1 MDAVQ
6 HSGAVGA
13 RYSGVAMALHWLV
26 AAAVIANWRIAETAE
41 HAGSAEARSQI
52 MGNHFAL
59 GVLIF
64 IAVILRFAWRKS
76 KGVPPPQ
83 SGHADWERALA
94 KLVHYLF
101 YALLLV
107 MPLAGWLAM
116 SKYGSPISLWGIV
129 EIPPLPVASD
139 PEGAKAIF
147 EQHATA
153 GTVLLGLIAV
163 HILGMLKHTLID
175 RDGNLFRMLPFG
187 TPRP

>member
-1 MDAVQ
+1 MTTEM
-6 HSGAVGA
+6 HSGADGA

-26 AAAVIANWRIAETAE
+26 AIAVIANWRIAEAGE
-41 HAGSAEARSQI
+41 HAASQQARSEI

-64 IAVILRFAWRKS
+64 VVVLARFVWRKS

-116 SKYGSPISLWGIV
+116 SKYGAPISLWGIV
-129 EIPPLPVASD
+129 DIPPLPVAPD
-139 PEGAKAIF
+139 PDGAKAIF
-147 EQHATA
+147 GQHATA
-153 GTVLLGLIAV
+153 GTVLLGLIVV
-163 HILGMLKHTLID
+163 HILGTLKHTLID

>member
-1 MDAVQ
+1 MTIQTHA
-6 HSGAVGA
+6 GAAGP
-13 RYSGVAMALHWLV
+13 RYSGVAMALHWIV
-26 AAAVIANWRIAETAE
+26 AIAVIANWRIAESAE
-41 HAGSAEARSQI
+41 HAGSQAARSAM

-64 IAVILRFAWRKS
+64 LAVLARLVWRNS

-83 SGHADWERALA
+83 SGHADWENALA

-116 SKYGSPISLWGIV
+116 SKNGSPISMWGIV
-129 EIPPLPVASD
+129 EIPPLPVAPD
-139 PEGAKAIF
+139 PDGAKAIF

-153 GTVLLGLIAV
+153 GTVLLGLIVV
-163 HILGMLKHTLID
+163 HILGTLKHTLID
-175 RDGNLFRMLPFG
+175 KDGNLFRMVPLG